1 MRASLQRG
9 RAGLVLLGSVLLFCA
24 TGPSRSA
31 EPEEARFDAALPEVE
46 IRDLHYGDVLFH
58 FFQDDYLEAIVR
70 LEAAADLGRLPNHA
84 SEAELLSGG
93 LYLSLGLH
101 EEARRIFDR
110 LLTGNV
116 PAGVSNRAR
125 YYLALIGYQRGYYD
139 EAWSSLQ
146 RIEGPLPEPLEGER
160 RLLAANVLMAQQRF
174 PAAAE
179 LLQDWQGATGLAAYA
194 RFNLGVAML
203 RSGATDPGRRL
214 LEEVGRIPARSEEER
229 ALRDRANLALGFA
242 SLHTKDAAQAAA
254 ALSRVRLDGPF
265 TNRALLGLGW
275 AEAELDRPDRAL
287 VPWLALRERA
297 LIDSAV
303 QESYLAVPYAYA
315 RLAANGQAVE
325 QYRRAVDAYA
335 AESRRLRESIA
346 AIRAGGFLDAVL
358 DGATEN
364 WGAGWFWQLRE
375 LPDAPHTRYLY
386 HLLASHEFQEGLK
399 NYRDLRT
406 MQSSLVRV
414 RDSLEAFD
422 AMIEARAIS
431 EESRLRRKVEFLGGT
446 DLAILAERQR
456 ALEERVQRI
465 ANGREVI
472 ALADAAESRQLA
484 SIEELSQRLGSLPA
498 GEQRDALLERLRVL
512 RGVLLWDLDAEYK
525 LRLSRLE
532 RSLGGSAAALV
543 EAGQRID
550 QVGKA
555 SFTAGGDTA
564 AFVSRVASL
573 AGRLEGLEPQLGAA
587 AAAQERVLA
596 EIAVAELEAQQRRLG
611 SYATQA
617 QFALATLYDGAVAG
631 SAY

>member
-1 MRASLQRG
+1 
-9 RAGLVLLGSVLLFCA
+9 
-24 TGPSRSA
+24 
-31 EPEEARFDAALPEVE
+31 
-46 IRDLHYGDVLFH
+46 
-58 FFQDDYLEAIVR
+58 
-70 LEAAADLGRLPNHA
+70 
-84 SEAELLSGG
+84 
-93 LYLSLGLH
+93 
-101 EEARRIFDR
+101 
-110 LLTGNV
+110 
-116 PAGVSNRAR
+116 
-125 YYLALIGYQRGYYD
+125 
-139 EAWSSLQ
+139 
-146 RIEGPLPEPLEGER
+146 
-160 RLLAANVLMAQQRF
+160 
-174 PAAAE
+174 
-179 LLQDWQGATGLAAYA
+179 
-194 RFNLGVAML
+194 
-203 RSGATDPGRRL
+203 
-214 LEEVGRIPARSEEER
+214 
-229 ALRDRANLALGFA
+229 
-242 SLHTKDAAQAAA
+242 
-254 ALSRVRLDGPF
+254 
-265 TNRALLGLGW
+265 
-275 AEAELDRPDRAL
+275 
-287 VPWLALRERA
+287 
-297 LIDSAV
+297 
-303 QESYLAVPYAYA
+303 
-315 RLAANGQAVE
+315 
-325 QYRRAVDAYA
+325 
-335 AESRRLRESIA
+335 
-346 AIRAGGFLDAVL
+346 
-358 DGATEN
+358 
-364 WGAGWFWQLRE
+364 
-375 LPDAPHTRYLY
+375 
-386 HLLASHEFQEGLK
+386 
-399 NYRDLRT
+399 

-465 ANGREVI
+465 ATGREVI

-631 SAY
+631 RAY